1 MATPGLEASQSGIP
15 VSVLPIIPR
24 EANSFTVENKPQLE
38 KAFCLIHLIGTKTK
52 TKHPQTPKENKDGGG
67 TTLRDFCPYI
77 KAKRVKVTY
86 MS

>member
-1 MATPGLEASQSGIP
+1 MATPGVEASQSGIP
-15 VSVLPIIPR
+15 VSALPIIPR

-52 TKHPQTPKENKDGGG
+52 HPQTPKENKDGGG
-67 TTLRDFCPYI
+67 IILRDFCPYI
-77 KAKRVKVTY
+77 KAKWVKVTY